1 MSKDFSSGFTNIPC
15 KPSTMYHYTV
25 RTGILS
31 ALHKR
36 LPQFKGVVLDVGCGN
51 MPYKPLVLSKETQAT
66 QYIGLDL
73 DVYDYQSNYY
83 TTKPDL
89 LWNGSVMPLEN
100 ESVDTV
106 ILTEV
111 LEHCADPEAVLREIY
126 RVLRP
131 NGNVFIT
138 VPFLWLLHEV
148 PYDEYRY
155 TPFSLKRHITNAGFA
170 SAEIHSLGGFH
181 RAMAQMM
188 GMWIGYSPAPRL
200 LRKALS
206 YLLFPVYKMLI
217 AADKP
222 SHEFKHADMI
232 TGLTAWCTKK

>member
-1 MSKDFSSGFTNIPC
+1 
-15 KPSTMYHYTV
+15 MYHYTV
-25 RTGILS
+25 RTGILG
-31 ALHKR
+31 ALQKR

-51 MPYKPLVLSKETQAT
+51 MPYKPLIMSTKTKAT

-73 DVYDYQSNYY
+73 DVYDYQSDVYV
-83 TTKPDL
+83 TKPDL
-89 LWNGSVMPLEN
+89 LWDGKKIPLSDG
-100 ESVDTV
+100 SVDTV
-106 ILTEV
+106 VLTEV
-111 LEHCADPEAVLREIY
+111 LEHCSEPEAVLREIY

-131 NGNVFIT
+131 DGNVFIT

-155 TPFSLKRHITNAGFA
+155 TPFSLQRHIKNAGFEHI
-170 SAEIHSLGGFH
+170 EIHSLGGFH
-181 RAMAQMM
+181 RALAQML

-200 LRKALS
+200 LRKGLS
-206 YLLFPVYKMLI
+206 YLLFPFYKMLI
-217 AADKP
+217 AYDKP